1 MKVNDVKEKSRFW
14 TLALRI
20 STITVLCIGIF
31 FIVRI
36 FTTNPLEGKWVH
48 QDSSLIIEVP
58 KDKVKKNEDAELLD
72 TLVKVSWL
80 DENSNVRVII
90 GMDYTTNYEDKTI
103 TLKLNE
109 EAFEMAKEEYSDKI
123 NENGLISSI
132 HSVEGTYEYSISMR
146 ELTLVN
152 RDYDAVLVF
161 DKK

>member
-123 NENGLISSI
+123 NENGLMSSI

-146 ELTLVN
+146 ELTLVSEN
-152 RDYDAVLVF
+152 YNAVLVF

>member
-1 MKVNDVKEKSRFW
+1 M
-14 TLALRI
+14 ALRI

-31 FIVRI
+31 FIVKI

-58 KDKVKKNEDAELLD
+58 KDKVKKDEDAELLD

-80 DENSNVRVII
+80 DENSNVRII
-90 GMDYTTNYEDKTI
+90 VGMDYTTNYEDKTI
-103 TLKLNE
+103 TLKANE
-109 EAFEMAKEEYSDKI
+109 EALNTTKTEYSDKI
-123 NENGLISSI
+123 NENGLMSSI

-152 RDYDAVLVF
+152 RTYDAVLVF

>member
-31 FIVRI
+31 FIVKI

-58 KDKVKKNEDAELLD
+58 KDKVKKDEDAELLD

-80 DENSNVRVII
+80 DENSNVRII
-90 GMDYTTNYEDKTI
+90 VGMDYTTNYEDKTI
-103 TLKLNE
+103 TLKANE
-109 EAFEMAKEEYSDKI
+109 EALNTTKTEYSDKI
-123 NENGLISSI
+123 NENGLMSSI

-152 RDYDAVLVF
+152 RTYDAVLVF

>member
-31 FIVRI
+31 FIVKI

-58 KDKVKKNEDAELLD
+58 KDKVKNDEDAELLD

-80 DENSNVRVII
+80 DENSNVRII
-90 GMDYTTNYEDKTI
+90 VGMDYTTNYEDKTI
-103 TLKLNE
+103 TLKANE
-109 EAFEMAKEEYSDKI
+109 EALNTTKTEYSDKI
-123 NENGLISSI
+123 NENGLMSSI

-152 RDYDAVLVF
+152 EEYGGVLVF
-161 DKK
+161 DKQ